1 MSAKIKIG
9 LFGFGC
15 VGQGL
20 YDVLE
25 ATPSL
30 KAEISKIC
38 VKDKNK
44 KRRLPA
50 ERFTFNKEEILTD
63 PEINL
68 VVELIDNADD
78 AYFIVKTA
86 LTSGKNVV
94 TANKKMLAQHLDEL
108 IELQNKYNVSL
119 LYEASSCGSIPIIR
133 NLEEYY
139 DNELLSGVSGI
150 FNGTTNYI
158 LTKVASEGLSYA
170 DALKQAQD
178 AGFAESDPTND
189 VQGFDPLFKL
199 IIITAHTYGL
209 YIKPTEVFNL
219 GITTL
224 KNGDINYARE
234 KQQKIKLV
242 PHVLKLKGDL
252 ITLFVLPKFVD
263 STSFLGQVDNEFNA
277 VIVEAAFADKQ
288 FFRGKGA
295 GSHPTASAVLS
306 DISANRYNYRYEYK
320 KLNSGKVLKYESNV
334 WLNVY
339 ISFNNL
345 SDIKSL
351 DVKNISVQH
360 ISNTHNYVE
369 GWVNLNNLIAHRNLI
384 LEKQIFVS
392 FLGSPVLTNNEFVE
406 LQQVNNNEVAS
417 LQA

>member
-1 MSAKIKIG
+1 MSSKIKIG

-30 KAEISKIC
+30 KAEIVKIC
-38 VKDKNK
+38 VKDRNK

-50 ERFTFNKEEILTD
+50 ERFTFDKDEILNNAD
-63 PEINL
+63 INL

-78 AYFIVKTA
+78 AYQLVKTA

-108 IELQNKYNVSL
+108 IELQNKHNVSL

-158 LTKVASEGLSYA
+158 LTKVASEGLGYA
-170 DALKQAQD
+170 EALKQAQE

-189 VQGFDPLFKL
+189 VQGFDALFKL
-199 IIITAHTYGL
+199 IIVTAHTYGL
-209 YIKPTEVFNL
+209 YIKPNEVFNI

-224 KNGDINYARE
+224 KDGDINYANE

-242 PHVLKLKGDL
+242 PHVVKLKGNSV
-252 ITLFVLPKFVD
+252 TLFVLPKFVGAN
-263 STSFLGQVDNEFNA
+263 SFLGQVDNEFNA

-320 KLNSGKVLKYESNV
+320 KLNSDLKLSYNSNV

-339 ISFNNL
+339 ISFNDFEHL
-345 SDIKSL
+345 KPL
-351 DVKNISVQH
+351 DVKNICVQH
-360 ISNTHNYVE
+360 FSSSHNYVE
-369 GWVNLNNLIAHRNLI
+369 GWVNLNKLIHNRKQLLDN
-384 LEKQIFVS
+384 QIFVS
-392 FLGSPVLTNNEFVE
+392 FLGSPVLTNEEFIKESKQKNELTAEIGV
-406 LQQVNNNEVAS
+406 
-417 LQA
+417 